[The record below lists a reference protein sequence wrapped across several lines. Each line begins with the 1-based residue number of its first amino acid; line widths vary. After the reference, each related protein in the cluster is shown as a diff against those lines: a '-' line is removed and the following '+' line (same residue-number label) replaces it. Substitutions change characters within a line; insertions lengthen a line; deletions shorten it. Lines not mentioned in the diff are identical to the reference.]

1 MIQQGPGRR
10 RRARG
15 WRRGEPGPRWRP
27 LQTSTA
33 TLDTHQATFWEPDS
47 PPATAAAPAPASVMA
62 GAALRASAGARAGRG
77 APRRRGSAPG
87 GGRAGRVAPR
97 GGEWPGPRGRGRSA
111 GGARAA
117 PTEATSAG
125 GTCRHLC
132 SASGPGVA
140 RAVAGGGWRL
150 RRRGNLCISYGRRR
164 RRRHAPPMQTLSRGS
179 CASGSSGGGGGRGA
193 GRGEGGG
200 PCPGGARA
208 GRARARWEARGPRRG
223 AERRVACAE
232 PAGGRRAP
240 AATCLPLAAARLL
253 RSAPH
258 TQPARDASA
267 LAWLRSLKMEL
278 KS

>member
-150 RRRGNLCISYGRRR
+150 RRRGNLCISYGRRGQRGWDWNSRRADPTSLADSCPQAASATTR
-164 RRRHAPPMQTLSRGS
+164 RRRGRQT
-179 CASGSSGGGGGRGA
+179 GRGRDRLTCV
-193 GRGEGGG
+193 GNQTRNTSES
-200 PCPGGARA
+200 RA
-208 GRARARWEARGPRRG
+208 WI
-223 AERRVACAE
+223 
-232 PAGGRRAP
+232 
-240 AATCLPLAAARLL
+240 
-253 RSAPH
+253 
-258 TQPARDASA
+258 
-267 LAWLRSLKMEL
+267 LKCG
-278 KS
+278 KH

>member
-87 GGRAGRVAPR
+87 GGQAGRAALR
-97 GGEWPGPRGRGRSA
+97 GGAGPGPRGRSRSRSA
-111 GGARAA
+111 GGARTA
-117 PTEATSAG
+117 PAEATSAG

-132 SASGPGVA
+132 SASVPGVA
-140 RAVAGGGWRL
+140 RAAAGGGWRL

-164 RRRHAPPMQTLSRGS
+164 RWRRHAPPMQTLSRGS
-179 CASGSSGGGGGRGA
+179 SASGRGGGGSGGGRGA
-193 GRGEGGG
+193 GRGEGRGL
-200 PCPGGARA
+200 CPGGARA
-208 GRARARWEARGPRRG
+208 GREGASAQREARGPAARG
-223 AERRVACAE
+223 GESRARGRPEGGAPPLP
-232 PAGGRRAP
+232 PASPSPRRACSDARP
-240 AATCLPLAAARLL
+240 TPSLP
-253 RSAPH
+253 
-258 TQPARDASA
+258 
-267 LAWLRSLKMEL
+267 
-278 KS
+278 